1 MNSERKFS
9 LVLLLTALLV
19 FVPYVHS
26 VSAKD
31 WHKVHPKIV
40 MGIITSENESD
51 RVSRWKPV
59 REYLSRELGVEV
71 DERLATDYA
80 GVIEGVKAKKVDLA
94 YFGPASFSRAWLVT
108 NHQVQP
114 LVAKLNGDGS
124 FGYHSIIVVRTDS
137 PYQKV
142 EDLKGKKFAFADPN
156 STSGHQAPRFFLH
169 EQGID
174 VDKFFGKTE
183 FSGSHENSIIA
194 LLNGTFDA
202 AATWWNSP
210 TDNNPT
216 RMEGKGMIKP
226 GQWRIIWKSPLLPN
240 DPWCMPTWLPEQMR
254 EDVQQAIL
262 KLPEKDPDAFRNLFG
277 KESKGFK
284 IVSVDEYQPIIRMIQ
299 ANMKERKG

>member
-1 MNSERKFS
+1 MKSAISITFAA
-9 LVLLLTALLV
+9 LFLTLLV
-19 FVPYVHS
+19 FTPSLHP
-26 VSAKD
+26 AWAQDWRKD
-31 WHKVHPKIV
+31 YPKIV

-51 RVSRWKPV
+51 RLTRWKPV
-59 REYLSRELGVEV
+59 RTYLSKTLGVEV

-124 FGYHSIIVVRTDS
+124 FGYHSIIVVKKDS
-137 PYQKV
+137 PYQKI

-174 VDKFFGKTE
+174 VDTFFGKTE

-216 RMEGKGMIKP
+216 RMEQKGMIKP
-226 GQWRIIWKSPLLPN
+226 GQWRIIWKSPTLPN
-240 DPWCMPTWLPEQMR
+240 DPWSMPTWLPEQMR
-254 EDVQQAIL
+254 EAVRQAIL
-262 KLPEKDPDAFRNLFG
+262 QFPEKDPAAFEKWVG
-277 KESKGFK
+277 KESQGFK
-284 IVSVDEYQPIIRMIQ
+284 STTVEDYQPIIRMIQ
-299 ANMKERKG
+299 ANMKQRKS